1 MIWNFNRHLPFS
13 LVVKMSSAFFV
24 SRKDDAMNVFEAV
37 KGNVTTRQ
45 AAEIYG
51 IRVNRHGMAV
61 CPFHN
66 DKNPSMKVDMR
77 FHCFACQADG
87 DAVDFVSR
95 LFGLPSKEAAM
106 KLADDFGICYDSRQK
121 PSVRPKIREPTP
133 EQRYRQEENRCY
145 KVLTDYFHSLRAWK
159 QQYAPIQPE
168 DEWHPLF
175 VEALQRESYIEYLL
189 DILLY
194 GTLEEK
200 KALVAEQRKEVMKLE
215 QRFAEPTAE
224 HDRGRSQRKSGL
236 DR

>member
-1 MIWNFNRHLPFS
+1 
-13 LVVKMSSAFFV
+13 MSGAFFV
-24 SRKDDAMNVFEAV
+24 SRKENAMNVFEAV
-37 KGNVTTRQ
+37 KQTVTTRQ
-45 AAEIYG
+45 AAEMYG

-66 DKNPSMKVDMR
+66 DRNPSMKVDKR

-95 LFGLPSKEAAM
+95 LFGVPSREAAI
-106 KLADDFGICYDSRQK
+106 KLADDFGIPYDSRQK
-121 PSVRPKIREPTP
+121 PSVRPHIREPTP
-133 EQRYRQEENRCY
+133 EQKYRQEENHCY
-145 KVLTDYFHSLRAWK
+145 RVLTDYFHLLREWK
-159 QQYAPIQPE
+159 KQYAPATPE

-194 GTLEEK
+194 GTPEEK

-215 QRFAEPTAE
+215 QRIAEHTAD
-224 HDRGRSQRKSGL
+224 HDRGRSQRKSGP

>member
-1 MIWNFNRHLPFS
+1 
-13 LVVKMSSAFFV
+13 
-24 SRKDDAMNVFEAV
+24 MNVFEVV
-37 KGNVTTRQ
+37 KQTVTTRQ
-45 AAEIYG
+45 AAEMYG

-66 DKNPSMKVDMR
+66 DRNPSMKVDNR

-106 KLADDFGICYDSRQK
+106 KLADDFGISYDSRQR
-121 PSVRPKIREPTP
+121 PSIRPHIREPTP
-133 EQRYRQEENRCY
+133 EQKYQQEEHHCCQ
-145 KVLTDYFHSLRAWK
+145 VLTDYFHLLRTWET
-159 QQYAPIQPE
+159 QYAPAVPG
-168 DEWHPLF
+168 DELHPLF
-175 VEALQRESYIEYLL
+175 VEAMQRESHVEYLL

-194 GTLEEK
+194 GTPEEK

-215 QRFAEPTAE
+215 QRIAGHTAGY
-224 HDRGRSQRKSGL
+224 DRGRSQRKSGL